1 MSTPAHDHDQWA
13 DSLGAWLLG
22 ALPEQEADG
31 FRAHLAGCEVCQED
45 AASLQVAAD
54 ALPMSAAPRVPPPAL
69 KDRIMATV
77 ESEAS
82 LLNAAGPEADR
93 PRPRRRRS
101 WLGGLSLRPALA
113 LGLAALAIGFIGAQ
127 ALQSG
132 TETITAQVTG
142 GGRATLEIEDDR
154 GRLVARDLPAPP
166 EGRVYQVWIDRGGDA
181 PEPTDALFSVSRD
194 GSAHVDV
201 PGSLD
206 GVRAVMV
213 TDEPP
218 RGSDS
223 PTGNVVLTA
232 ST

>member
-1 MSTPAHDHDQWA
+1 
-13 DSLGAWLLG
+13 
-22 ALPEQEADG
+22 
-31 FRAHLAGCEVCQED
+31 
-45 AASLQVAAD
+45 
-54 ALPMSAAPRVPPPAL
+54 
-69 KDRIMATV
+69 MAT
-77 ESEAS
+77 
-82 LLNAAGPEADR
+82 
-93 PRPRRRRS
+93 
-101 WLGGLSLRPALA
+101 
-113 LGLAALAIGFIGAQ
+113 
-127 ALQSG
+127 
-132 TETITAQVTG
+132 
-142 GGRATLEIEDDR
+142 
-154 GRLVARDLPAPP
+154 DLPAPP
-166 EGRVYQVWIDRGGDA
+166 DGRVYQVWVDRGGPA